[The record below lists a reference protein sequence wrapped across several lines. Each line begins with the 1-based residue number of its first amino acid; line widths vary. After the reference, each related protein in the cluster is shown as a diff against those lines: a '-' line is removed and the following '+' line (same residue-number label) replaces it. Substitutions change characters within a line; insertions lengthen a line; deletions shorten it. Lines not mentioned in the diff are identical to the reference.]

1 MVNRTK
7 TQLVHNRHRAGTH
20 RDNVAHNTAH
30 TGGRAL
36 VGLHEGGVVVAFY
49 LVGDGPAITDVY
61 YTSVFTHTHQQVLT
75 HLGGDLLAKL
85 LEVNLGGLVGA
96 VLRPHYGVHGQLSI
110 GGTAPKQSL
119 NVCVLFRFKT
129 QLRVGHFLIWAS
141 RSVLNGIGVLHG
153 GNGIGQGGHW
163 RS

>member
-1 MVNRTK
+1 M
-7 TQLVHNRHRAGTH
+7 
-20 RDNVAHNTAH
+20 
-30 TGGRAL
+30 
-36 VGLHEGGVVVAFY
+36 
-49 LVGDGPAITDVY
+49 
-61 YTSVFTHTHQQVLT
+61 LT

-96 VLRPHYGVHGQLSI
+96 VLRPHYGVHGQLSV
-110 GGTAPKQSL
+110 GGAAAKQSL